1 MKIVKKKIQASDLFK
16 FKNVTLINNDKESF
30 NQALKIIHKNNYDFD
45 VGYASV
51 HFECSDN
58 EKVKNNCFSGYYS
71 RNPIHDLSY
80 VRINATDFISDYI
93 ND

>member
-16 FKNVTLINNDKESF
+16 FKNVTLINDDKESF

-51 HFECSDN
+51 HFEFAYN
-58 EKVKNNCFSGYYS
+58 EKVKNNCFSGYFS
-71 RNPIHDLSY
+71 RSLIHDLSY